1 VHHEG
6 VNSLRGIRSDRS
18 GLIRGRGAQLA
29 FVPFLMGMV
38 EVVSAQGR
46 PSCPSTAAA
55 AHAGSKVD
63 LNRQP
68 AVQIQQFFKS

>member
-1 VHHEG
+1 
-6 VNSLRGIRSDRS
+6 
-18 GLIRGRGAQLA
+18 
-29 FVPFLMGMV
+29 MGMI

-68 AVQIQQFFKS
+68 AVQIQQIFKS

>member
-1 VHHEG
+1 M
-6 VNSLRGIRSDRS
+6 RGIRSDRS

-63 LNRQP
+63 LNASPR
-68 AVQIQQFFKS
+68 FKFSNFSSPSPVRGLD